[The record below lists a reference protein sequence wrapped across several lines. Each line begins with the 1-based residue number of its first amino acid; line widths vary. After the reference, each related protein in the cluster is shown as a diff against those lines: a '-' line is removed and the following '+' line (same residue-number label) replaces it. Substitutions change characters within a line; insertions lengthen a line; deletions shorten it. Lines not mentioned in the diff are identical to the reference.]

1 MMTDR
6 LTSEELHAKGAQH
19 HFTITN
25 VFNVTAAAS
34 GEPLKVVGYTLR
46 GPRGNRTFL
55 DKGEDGCVSS
65 ERLQLWLDCVAYAG
79 LKIKRRSDGE
89 G

>member
-1 MMTDR
+1 MTDR
-6 LTSEELHAKGAQH
+6 LTSEQLRAKGVEH
-19 HFTITN
+19 HFSVTN
-25 VFNVTAAAS
+25 VFNTTAAAS
-34 GEPLKVVGYTLR
+34 GEPIAVVGYTLR
-46 GPRGNRTFL
+46 GVRGNKLFL
-55 DKGEDGCVSS
+55 DKGEDGCVSA